1 MMDERKKHFV
11 VVHGACHGAWC
22 WYKVAAL
29 LRAEGHKVSALDMAA
44 SGIHP
49 KRAEEVGSM
58 AEYNQPL
65 TEFMAALPADEKVV
79 LVGHSQGGINISL
92 AMEAFPHNI
101 SVAVF
106 VAAFMY
112 GPHLSHRA
120 IKQEFNRQLES
131 YMDTKFEY
139 KEGED
144 KEPHPVSIL
153 FGHQMLQKL
162 LYQLSPP
169 EDLSLAKLLVR
180 GMPMWRDGNNG
191 DDEEYALSEEK
202 YGSVKRVYVVCGKD
216 KSLKEEYQ
224 RWLIQMNPTHEV
236 CVIPHADHMPMFSQ
250 PHQLSSCLQL
260 ISHKYHHS
268 SSS

>member
-11 VVHGACHGAWC
+11 LVHGACHGAWC

-49 KRAEEVGSM
+49 KRAEEVRSM

-65 TEFMAALPADEKVV
+65 MEFMAALPADEKVV
-79 LVGHSQGGINISL
+79 LVGHSKGGINISL

-112 GPHLSHRA
+112 GPHLSHHA
-120 IKQEFNRQLES
+120 VKQEFNRQLES
-131 YMDTKFEY
+131 YMDTKIEY
-139 KEGED
+139 KEGEE
-144 KEPHPVSIL
+144 KERHPVSIL
-153 FGHQMLQKL
+153 FGHEMLQKM

-169 EDLSLAKLLVR
+169 EVSDLT
-180 GMPMWRDGNNG
+180 
-191 DDEEYALSEEK
+191 EF
-202 YGSVKRVYVVCGKD
+202 
-216 KSLKEEYQ
+216 
-224 RWLIQMNPTHEV
+224 
-236 CVIPHADHMPMFSQ
+236 FS
-250 PHQLSSCLQL
+250 
-260 ISHKYHHS
+260 
-268 SSS
+268 

>member
-120 IKQEFNRQLES
+120 IKQE
-131 YMDTKFEY
+131 
-139 KEGED
+139 
-144 KEPHPVSIL
+144 
-153 FGHQMLQKL
+153 
-162 LYQLSPP
+162 
-169 EDLSLAKLLVR
+169 DLSLAKLLVR